1 MNRSGMNMNRSGMNM
16 NRSGMNMNRSDMI
29 LVGWRSTSTGNFIP
43 STRPYIPSRQF
54 IPARA
59 KKHIVGAP
67 KQFVGAPKQFVG
79 APKQFVGAPKQ
90 FVSSS
95 LDTLKH
101 LSGLFTIQKSE
112 IVKMSAVELADF
124 LKSRLCISPL
134 VMKKLIYEEVDG
146 KAFILMKKANLN
158 FLGLGKNHIMLCLI
172 VPSALFVD
180 DFLEM
185 V

>member
-1 MNRSGMNMNRSGMNM
+1 
-16 NRSGMNMNRSDMI
+16 MI
-29 LVGWRSTSTGNFIP
+29 QVGWFSPSTGK
-43 STRPYIPSRQF
+43 YIPTMEPKQVVS
-54 IPARA
+54 A
-59 KKHIVGAP
+59 KKH
-67 KQFVGAPKQFVG
+67 FVGAPKQFVG
-79 APKQFVGAPKQ
+79 AKKQ

-146 KAFILMKKANLN
+146 KAFILMNKANLN

>member
-1 MNRSGMNMNRSGMNM
+1 
-16 NRSGMNMNRSDMI
+16 MI
-29 LVGWRSTSTGNFIP
+29 QVGWFSPSTGNYI
-43 STRPYIPSRQF
+43 STS
-54 IPARA
+54 
-59 KKHIVGAP
+59 
-67 KQFVGAPKQFVG
+67 

-90 FVSSS
+90 FVSSKKQFVSSKKQFVLSS

-146 KAFILMKKANLN
+146 KAFILMNKANLN

>member
-1 MNRSGMNMNRSGMNM
+1 
-16 NRSGMNMNRSDMI
+16 MNRSDMI

-59 KKHIVGAP
+59 KKHI
-67 KQFVGAPKQFVG
+67 VG

>member
-1 MNRSGMNMNRSGMNM
+1 MSTYDPGMNM

-59 KKHIVGAP
+59 KKHI
-67 KQFVGAPKQFVG
+67 VG